1 MSNFVTAWTEAH
13 QASLSITLS
22 WSLCK
27 LMSIELVMPFNHLIL
42 CCAFLLP
49 SVFPSIMVFSSESA
63 LCIMWP
69 KYWSFSL
76 SSSSEYLE
84 LISFSI
90 DWFDL
95 LAVQGTL
102 KSLLQHHGSKPSV
115 LQHSAFF
122 MVQLLL
128 LYMTVGKAIC
138 FLMIFLKEFT

>member
-1 MSNFVTAWTEAH
+1 MSNSVTAWTEAH
-13 QASLSITLS
+13 PATLSITLS
-22 WSLCK
+22 WSFYK

-76 SSSSEYLE
+76 SSSNEYFE

-128 LYMTVGKAIC
+128 LYMTIGKAIC
-138 FLMIFLKEFT
+138 FLIFLKEFT